1 MQEKIIQ
8 QSRSFK
14 DLDRTLKRLIKN
26 KAKLAGSIFEHLTKL
41 FLEVSPEYKTKL
53 RKVYLLNET
62 PTAIKR
68 KLKLPN
74 TDEGIDLIA
83 ETFDNEYWA
92 IQCKYR
98 SDKTETL
105 KVKGDLA
112 TFNNLAFTVCKNIS
126 HGLIAA
132 TVNRPPQKKQL
143 LNVGYILLNE
153 WLKLD
158 RDNGE
163 LFSQIKA
170 KAIGKILKPKKLSPR
185 PHQKVAI
192 SKTIYFKSNER
203 GKMIMPCGTGKS
215 LTAFWIAENETKI
228 NINCCSKFSFITANS

>member
-1 MQEKIIQ
+1 MQERKIIQ
-8 QSRSFK
+8 QSNSFK
-14 DLDRTLKRLIKN
+14 DLDRFLKKLIKSK
-26 KAKLAGSIFEHLTKL
+26 KAKLAGSVFEYLTKL

-53 RKVYLLNET
+53 KKVYLLSEI

-83 ETFDNEYWA
+83 ETFDEEYWA

-98 SDKTETL
+98 SDNTETL
-105 KVKGDLA
+105 KIKGDLA

-132 TVNRPPQKKQL
+132 TVNRPPQKKNL
-143 LNVGYILLNE
+143 INVGYILLNE

-158 RDNGE
+158 TDDRE
-163 LFSQIKA
+163 LFKQIKA
-170 KAIGKILKPKKLSPR
+170 KAVGKIVKPKKLNPR
-185 PHQKVAI
+185 PHQEEAI
-192 SKTIYFKSNER
+192 SKTVSYFKSNDR
-203 GKMIMPCGTGKS
+203 GKMIMP
-215 LTAFWIAENETKI
+215 WYR
-228 NINCCSKFSFITANS
+228 